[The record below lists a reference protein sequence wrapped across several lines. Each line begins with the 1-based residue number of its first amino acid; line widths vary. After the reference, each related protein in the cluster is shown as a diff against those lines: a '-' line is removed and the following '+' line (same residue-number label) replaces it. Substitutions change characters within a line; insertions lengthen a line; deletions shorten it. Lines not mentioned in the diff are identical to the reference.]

1 MKQVFINL
9 IKNSIEAIP
18 EDRKDKRIAIQI
30 EVDQEMI
37 MIHFKDTGT
46 GIGQE
51 QWESVFNPFLSLK
64 SEGMGLGLPYVKKI
78 VIEHLGNIRIVESS
92 TEGTH
97 FQIEIPQNG
106 ILNMD

>member
-1 MKQVFINL
+1 MIT
-9 IKNSIEAIP
+9 KNFYSSEL
-18 EDRKDKRIAIQI
+18 KRIAIRI

-46 GIGQE
+46 GIGRE
-51 QWESVFNPFLSLK
+51 HWESVFNPFLSLK
-64 SEGMGLGLPYVKKI
+64 PEGMGLGLPYVKKI
-78 VIEHLGNIRIVESS
+78 IIEHLGNIRIVESS
-92 TEGTH
+92 AEGTH